1 MRNDSPEGSA
11 AVRRRVP
18 DVGEK
23 GSVALG
29 AIVAAPEQL
38 TLHEPLGLAAAIED
52 PITVFRLHR
61 VARVDPGILLLI
73 RTDAE
78 VTDMSHDTLITPAL
92 ALNAILLPE
101 MTRSAIAR
109 IVAALAAPAAV
120 GMDIIVIPT
129 EPILLPVV
137 FPFE

>member
-1 MRNDSPEGSA
+1 M
-11 AVRRRVP
+11 
-18 DVGEK
+18 
-23 GSVALG
+23 
-29 AIVAAPEQL
+29 
-38 TLHEPLGLAAAIED
+38 
-52 PITVFRLHR
+52 
-61 VARVDPGILLLI
+61 DPGILVLV
-73 RTDAE
+73 RANAE
-78 VTDMSHDTLITPAL
+78 IADMSHDTPITPAL

-101 MTRSAIAR
+101 MTRTAIPL